1 MVLLV
6 DAFGSHVPHSA
17 LVSAGLVVLRV
28 VVVVVVVTVRLV
40 EPLGSQLPQCSGQA
54 VADGPH
60 EVTVTSLVA
69 VTVRVSAETAATRPA
84 TARTYFILLFCYF
97 DFDESGKSG

>member
-6 DAFGSHVPHSA
+6 DALGSHVPHSA
-17 LVSAGLVVLRV
+17 LVSAGLVVLR

-97 DFDESGKSG
+97 DFDERGKSG